1 MILRYVQVASTK
13 LQALHGESNSRRS
26 KRSVNEHFQLD
37 EIELDRRT
45 YNYLKN
51 TTEHCIISKDEIE
64 LTNLMCH
71 NVFVCK
77 EEQCALPQ
85 PSSDVVYRVC
95 AKNGSPKG
103 HNCKIGK
110 LIFNPCGLSDQIVAS
125 LNFAKNKY
133 AERS

>member
-1 MILRYVQVASTK
+1 M
-13 LQALHGESNSRRS
+13 
-26 KRSVNEHFQLD
+26 D

-51 TTEHCIISKDEIE
+51 TTERCIISKEEIE

-71 NVFVCK
+71 NVFICK

-85 PSSDVVYRVC
+85 PSSDVIYRVC
-95 AKNGSPKG
+95 AKNGTPKG

-110 LIFNPCGLSDQIVAS
+110 SNSYFNLIILNHLDKFLFIV
-125 LNFAKNKY
+125 
-133 AERS
+133 